1 MSVTTLKPTAIAHDG
16 LPAGQRGR
24 AMAAVLT
31 GVALA
36 TLDTAIANTAL
47 PTIAADLR
55 VDPGASVWIVNA
67 YQLAVV
73 ATLLPI
79 AALGEIVGQQRI
91 YVAGLILFI
100 GASLICALAWSLPTL
115 VAARVLQG
123 IGASALMAVNIAL
136 IRF

>member
-1 MSVTTLKPTAIAHDG
+1 MTDSVLSPSARSAPSELTPARRRRATAAILA
-16 LPAGQRGR
+16 
-24 AMAAVLT
+24 

-47 PTIAADLR
+47 PTIAADLG
-55 VDPGASVWIVNA
+55 VDPADSVWIVNA

-79 AALGEIVGQQRI
+79 AALGEIVGQRRV
-91 YVAGLILFI
+91 YLVGLALFTV
-100 GASLICALAWSLPTL
+100 ASLVCALAWSLPAL

-123 IGASALMAVNIAL
+123 VGASA
-136 IRF
+136 